1 MTKNSRTGTILIALF
16 SLAVLI
22 ACASYPDRG
31 QPSPV
36 RVGPSNEKADMTEHI
51 YKPDQI
57 LVKFKKGVTETE
69 REGIALRAG
78 LEMVRVITPP
88 DLYLFRLPPNTP
100 PHEMCGRLQQ
110 LPEVEY
116 AEPNFLRKTK

>member
-1 MTKNSRTGTILIALF
+1 VTKDSRTGTILITLF

-22 ACASYPDRG
+22 ACASDPDPG
-31 QPSPV
+31 QPPPV
-36 RVGPSNEKADMTEHI
+36 RVGPSNEKTDMTEHT

-57 LVKFKKGVTETE
+57 LVKFKKGVAETE

-78 LEMVRVITPP
+78 LEMVRVVTPP
-88 DLYLFRLPPNTP
+88 DLYLFRLPPNIP
-100 PHEMCGRLQQ
+100 PDKMRDRLQQ